1 METNHKNNISENT
14 QHKNRLV
21 LSEDGINYLNRATS
35 WTKFIAISSLVA
47 GGLFLLLGI
56 YSLGNSY
63 NPNPGL
69 SLIIL
74 LSVLVIIILPAI
86 YLYNFSNQ
94 AKSAV
99 RNNDSKK
106 LELCISS
113 LKKYLM
119 TYGIIIICVIGLYLL
134 LSLFGGRPGYNPYLY
149 RY

>member
-1 METNHKNNISENT
+1 METNHQNNMVENT

-21 LSEDGINYLNRATS
+21 LSENGINYLNRATS
-35 WTKFIAISSLVA
+35 WTKFIAISSLVG
-47 GGLFLLLGI
+47 GGLYLLLGI
-56 YSLGNSY
+56 YGLGNSY

-69 SLIIL
+69 SLIML

-119 TYGIIIICVIGLYLL
+119 TYGIIIICVIGLAL
-134 LSLFGGRPGYNPYLY
+134 LSSVFGGRPGYNPYMY